1 LRQYVASAQ
10 VTASWNIFNGFQTYA
25 EQRRA
30 AITARMVDTL
40 SEQAAAQVSADI
52 VRARETLVRLTAAF
66 DVATRSVLLAE
77 EGARLAAE
85 RLEEGTGT
93 LFDVREANLKLT
105 LARVNLASVRLD
117 LLIARADLQRAVGG
131 PY

>member
-1 LRQYVASAQ
+1 MLDAQ
-10 VTASWNIFNGFQTYA
+10 
-25 EQRRA
+25 
-30 AITARMVDTL
+30 
-40 SEQAAAQVSADI
+40 SEQVAAQVSADI
-52 VRARETLVRLTAAF
+52 VRARETLVSLAAAF
-66 DVATRSVLLAE
+66 DVAARSVIVAE

-117 LLIARADLQRAVGG
+117 LLIARTDLQRAVGG
-131 PY
+131 PF